1 MFASLARRFGKD
13 CAALVEAAQIALQH
27 GDRAA
32 VAREMHTLKGL
43 AATLGATALA
53 RQAAELEATF
63 KAPHSTSNEAA
74 ALAQTLAQLASGIA
88 ASDATFRAV
97 ADALDPAQPVP
108 SLPLNKQRLLECLA
122 ELDALLLENNM
133 RALDVFATLQREVG
147 DAGEALADPLN
158 ALDEALLRLDFA
170 AARTTIAHL
179 KEILSP

>member
-1 MFASLARRFGKD
+1 
-13 CAALVEAAQIALQH
+13 
-27 GDRAA
+27 
-32 VAREMHTLKGL
+32 MHTLKGL

-63 KAPHSTSNEAA
+63 KAPRSTSNEAA
-74 ALAQTLAQLASGIA
+74 ALAQLASGIA

-170 AARTTIAHL
+170 AARTTTANL

>member
-1 MFASLARRFGKD
+1 M
-13 CAALVEAAQIALQH
+13 EAAQIALQH

-63 KAPHSTSNEAA
+63 KAPRSTSNEAA
-74 ALAQTLAQLASGIA
+74 TLAQLASGIA

-133 RALDVFATLQREVG
+133 RALDVFATLQREAG
-147 DAGEALADPLN
+147 DALADPLN

-170 AARTTIAHL
+170 AARTTTANL